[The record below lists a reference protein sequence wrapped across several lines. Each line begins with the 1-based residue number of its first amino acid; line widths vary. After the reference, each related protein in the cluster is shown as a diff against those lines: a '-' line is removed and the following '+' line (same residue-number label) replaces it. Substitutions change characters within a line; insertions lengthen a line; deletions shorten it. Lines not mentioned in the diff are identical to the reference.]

1 MIKKKKSKMKKWI
14 VIVAVVAIGA
24 FFGNKL
30 LTPKPLSYESVMA
43 KSGDI
48 ATYYAFSGN
57 IEAKNR
63 EIIIA
68 SRAAQIDEILVEKG
82 ELIEEGKDVINPS
95 LGSNIE
101 AGMDG
106 EVAQI
111 LVEENDQVTPGTKLM
126 EIVDY
131 VNLMVSVKV
140 DEFDLDAVQVGDEVL
155 VKVTSLNKEIKGT
168 ISSISKEGQI
178 ISGVTYFIAEV
189 DLEVD
194 DTLKVGMSTEITL
207 LAKESLGVVTLPME
221 AISFESD
228 NTPYVLKPAADG
240 AVVKEAIT
248 TGISDGM
255 KVEILSG
262 VTKDETVL
270 YPKAAAMGFGP
281 GMGDRIGGDNEG
293 GGN

>member
-1 MIKKKKSKMKKWI
+1 MMKKRKSKLKKWI
-14 VIVAVVAIGA
+14 VIAAVVAIGA
-24 FFGNKL
+24 FLGNKL
-30 LTPKPLSYESVMA
+30 LTPKPLAYESVTA
-43 KSGDI
+43 KAGDV

-63 EIIIA
+63 EVILA
-68 SRAAQIDEILVEKG
+68 SRSAQIDDILVAEG
-82 ELIEEGKDVINPS
+82 DIIEEGKDVINPS

-101 AGMDG
+101 SGMDG

-131 VNLMVSVKV
+131 VNLKVSVKV
-140 DEFDLDAVQVGDEVL
+140 DEFDLDAVQVGSEV
-155 VKVTSLNKEIKGT
+155 VVRVTSLDKEIKGT

-178 ISGVTYFIAEV
+178 ISGVTYFIAEI

-194 DTLKVGMSTEITL
+194 ETLKVGMSTEITL
-207 LAKESLGVVTLPME
+207 LAKEALGAVTLPME
-221 AISFESD
+221 AISFETD
-228 NTPYVLKPAADG
+228 NTPYVLKQAADG
-240 AVVKEAIT
+240 VVVKEPIK

-262 VTKDETVL
+262 VAMEETVL
-270 YPKAAAMGFGP
+270 FPKAATVGFGP
-281 GMGDRIGGDNEG
+281 GMGGGIGGDSEG